1 MTNARREEKNEDAKF
16 DDADSIGIKLMLL
29 LLPLELAAAPLDARR
44 ARAASAEALESQ
56 RLDIDVRGKA
66 RSAEEERALLFRFF
80 FPSPFSVEE
89 VACSLSPLSRSKH
102 SILQKAKSF
111 GPNSLLCALRR
122 RHRHPSGRR
131 CDLLDL
137 LDACQQ
143 LGVRRASDLTG
154 RGGNE
159 ISLIVVA
166 ARRSSWCQA

>member
-80 FPSPFSVEE
+80 FLPLSQSKKWL
-89 VACSLSPLSRSKH
+89 ALSPHFLDRSIQFCKK
-102 SILQKAKSF
+102 QKASAPILYYARF
-111 GPNSLLCALRR
+111 
-122 RHRHPSGRR
+122 
-131 CDLLDL
+131 D
-137 LDACQQ
+137 
-143 LGVRRASDLTG
+143 
-154 RGGNE
+154 GGNATPPGGDATSS
-159 ISLIVVA
+159 ISWTPA
-166 ARRSSWCQA
+166 SS